1 MAEEEHKQSYVEQ
14 EALLFG
20 AFLFLALVGVL
31 VWFVHGRLYI
41 TSQQVIEVTIYCM
54 LATLYCFQ
62 IALYYMRRDE
72 KLAEMW
78 PKPRIRI
85 LPDEDAKYLQEAAAQ
100 DSVLLGYDEAGKPF
114 FWKNEIRSMQSI
126 AIGSTGAGKTELLK
140 GIFQQ
145 DAARGGP
152 VIFIDGKGEKK
163 VVNQLLAYINFIGRT
178 DDVRVLDPTHSESS
192 VRYNPFSAPSD
203 RIDQHVSFVFD
214 SFNRGK
220 SSDSFFDEHQRTYL
234 ENIARVLYHT
244 GRRFNFYDV
253 LVAAYD
259 VKVLQSLMMVARDR
273 VRRPGIAT
281 KQQALTLE
289 MSIFNL
295 INTFNEP
302 DRISKIQGLIN
313 NMMSFMG
320 EDLALITGPYDNLLS
335 LDDVIDKNLILIVSL
350 NTNVESKSTI
360 ALGRILLQNLQL
372 MIGKRYAEY
381 TSGKVYPFV
390 SVFMD
395 EFAPFAYAN
404 FATIINQAR
413 GANVGFLTSMQ
424 NLPQLAEVSQSFQDN
439 VGSSAN
445 TKFILRTS
453 EEKTVQNFLNESA
466 KFKTFRRSM
475 KIETAGMFNS
485 GIKVGDTGT
494 QSEIVDTRAQDFHI
508 KTMPTGQMEF
518 LMSDHKAGK
527 IHQYLHV
534 RRALNYFTD
543 ASPVGLYP
551 ALKTPKW
558 ESNGLNLRF
567 SEPNLES
574 SRLDRG
580 RNRRRGGI

>member
-1 MAEEEHKQSYVEQ
+1 MADAPKQSNVEQ

-20 AFLFLALVGVL
+20 AFLILALIGVL
-31 VWFVHGRLYI
+31 AWFLHGRFYI
-41 TSQQVIEVTIYCM
+41 TGAEVIEATIYAVLVM
-54 LATLYCFQ
+54 LYSFQ
-62 IALYYMRRDE
+62 VVRYYQNREERLM
-72 KLAEMW
+72 EMW

-85 LPDEDAKYLQEAAAQ
+85 SPSDEAKYLEEAAAQ
-100 DSVLLGYDEAGKPF
+100 DAVLLGYDEVGKPF
-114 FWKNEIRSMQSI
+114 YWKNEIRSMQST
-126 AIGSTGAGKTELLK
+126 AIGATGSGKTELLK

-163 VVNQLLAYINFIGRT
+163 VVDQLLAYIDSIGRMG
-178 DDVRVLDPTHSESS
+178 DVRVLDPTHSETS
-192 VRYNPFSAPSD
+192 VSYNPFVASSD
-203 RIDQHVSFVFD
+203 RIDQQVAFVFD

-244 GRRFNFYDV
+244 GRRFNFYDI

-259 VKVLQSLMMVARDR
+259 VTILQSLMVTARNR
-273 VRRPGIAT
+273 IRRPGIAT

-289 MSIFNL
+289 MSIVNL
-295 INTFNEP
+295 VNTFNEP

-313 NMMSFMG
+313 SLMSFMG

-335 LDDVIDKNLILIVSL
+335 LDDVIDQNLILIVSL

-372 MIGKRYAEY
+372 MIGKRYAAY
-381 TSGKVYPFV
+381 TSGQVYPFV

-413 GANVGFLTSMQ
+413 GANVGFLTSIQ
-424 NLPQLAEVSQSFQDN
+424 NLPQLAEVSQAFQDN

-445 TKFILRTS
+445 TKFILRTA
-453 EEKTVQNFLNESA
+453 EETSVQNFLNESA
-466 KFKTFRRSM
+466 KRKTVRRSM
-475 KIETAGMFNS
+475 KIETAGMFNAD
-485 GIKVGDTGT
+485 IKVGDSGT
-494 QSEIVDTRAQDFHI
+494 QSEVVDTRAQDFHV

-518 LMSDHKAGK
+518 LMTDHKEGK
-527 IHQYLHV
+527 IHKYLHV
-534 RRALNYFTD
+534 RRAFSYFTNE
-543 ASPVGLYP
+543 APVGLYP

-558 ESNGLNLRF
+558 KSNGLNLRF
-567 SEPNLES
+567 SAPQLEAPKQE
-574 SRLDRG
+574 RG
-580 RNRRRGGI
+580 RNKRRGGA

>member
-1 MAEEEHKQSYVEQ
+1 MADDPKQSAVEQ

-31 VWFVHGRLYI
+31 VWFVHDRLYV
-41 TSQQVIEVTIYCM
+41 TAREVTEATIYGVLAM
-54 LATLYCFQ
+54 LYIFQ
-62 IALYYMRRDE
+62 IIRYRLHRKERLTD
-72 KLAEMW
+72 MW
-78 PKPRIRI
+78 PKPRIRVS
-85 LPDEDAKYLQEAAAQ
+85 LEDEEKYLQEAASQ
-100 DSVLLGYDEAGKPF
+100 DSVLLGYDELGKPF
-114 FWKNEIRSMQSI
+114 YWKNEIRSMQST
-126 AIGSTGAGKTELLK
+126 AIGSTGSGKTELLK

-145 DAARGGP
+145 DVARGGP

-163 VVNQLLAYINFIGRT
+163 VVNQLLAYIDSIGRM
-178 DDVRVLDPTHSESS
+178 DDVRVLDPTHSETS
-192 VRYNPFSAPSD
+192 VSYNPFSAPSD

-244 GRRFNFYDV
+244 GQRFNFYDV

-259 VKVLQSLMMVARDR
+259 VNVLQRLMQMARER

-281 KQQALTLE
+281 KQQVLTLE

-295 INTFNEP
+295 LNTFNEP

-372 MIGKRYAEY
+372 MIGKRYAGY
-381 TSGKVYPFV
+381 TSGQVYPFV

-466 KFKTFRRSM
+466 KFTKFRKSM
-475 KIETAGMFNS
+475 KIETAGMFNAD
-485 GIKVGDTGT
+485 IKVGDTGT
-494 QSEIVDTRAQDFHI
+494 QSEVVDTRAQDFHI

-518 LMSDHKAGK
+518 LMSDHQAGK
-527 IHQYLHV
+527 IHQFLHI
-534 RRALNYFTD
+534 RRGLSHFTD
-543 ASPVGLYP
+543 ASPASLYP
-551 ALKTPKW
+551 ILKTPKW

-567 SEPNLES
+567 AEPQLEAA
-574 SRLDRG
+574 RQDRG
-580 RNRRRGGI
+580 RNKRRGGI